1 MTAPFALPPVDPLGE
16 ALHSL
21 RMSGAFY
28 CRSELSAPW
37 GVAVPA
43 MAGYL
48 LFHFVAAGRCRLEV
62 PGAEARELRAG
73 DLVLVPHGDGHRI
86 LSDAGALAEPLF
98 DIPRESANERYEVI
112 RHGGG
117 GAPVTLICGAVRFG
131 HPTATHMV
139 RLLPRLI
146 CIDPGCSP
154 HDDWLQS
161 TLRFMAAEARA
172 LQPGGEAV
180 MTRLA
185 DIVVIQAIRSWIAH
199 DPAAQTG
206 WLAGLQDRQIGR
218 AIAAIHRDPAQGWTL
233 DALASE
239 CAMSRSAFAARFTE
253 LVGMPPMQYLSH
265 WRMHIARTWLE
276 EHDEPLASLAE
287 RVGYQSEAAFSRAFK
302 RLVGMPPGA
311 VARRRQT
318 LPTPL

>member
-1 MTAPFALPPVDPLGE
+1 
-16 ALHSL
+16 
-21 RMSGAFY
+21 MSGAFY

-48 LFHFVAAGRCRLEV
+48 LFHFVAAGRCWLEV

-86 LSDAGALAEPLF
+86 LSEAGAHAEPLF

-139 RLLPRLI
+139 RLLPSLI
-146 CIDPGCSP
+146 CIDPGSSP

-233 DALASE
+233 DSLAGEVRDVALGLCRALHR
-239 CAMSRSAFAARFTE
+239 AGGHAADA
-253 LVGMPPMQYLSH
+253 VP
-265 WRMHIARTWLE
+265 
-276 EHDEPLASLAE
+276 EPLAHAHRAHLARRARRAARKPGRARGLPVGGGVQP
-287 RVGYQSEAAFSRAFK
+287 RVQAPGRHAAGRGGAA
-302 RLVGMPPGA
+302 PADAADA
-311 VARRRQT
+311 VARRGLRSS
-318 LPTPL
+318 

>member
-1 MTAPFALPPVDPLGE
+1 MTSPFALPSVDPLGE

-37 GVAVPA
+37 GVALPA
-43 MAGYL
+43 MDSFL
-48 LFHFVAAGRCRLEV
+48 MFHFVAAGRCRLEV
-62 PGAEARELRAG
+62 AGAEPRTLQAG
-73 DLVLVPHGDGHRI
+73 DLALVPHGQGHRL
-86 LSDAGALAEPLF
+86 LSEAGAPCEPLF
-98 DIPRESANERYEVI
+98 DIPRVSAGERYELI
-112 RHGGG
+112 HHGGG
-117 GAPVTLICGAVRFG
+117 GATTSLICGAVRFS
-131 HPTATHMV
+131 HPAATHLV
-139 RLLPRLI
+139 RLLPRVI
-146 CIDPGCSP
+146 CIDPLGSP

-180 MTRLA
+180 ITRLA

-199 DPAAQTG
+199 DPAAQAG

-218 AIAAIHRDPAQGWTL
+218 AIAAIHRDPARTWTL
-233 DALASE
+233 ESLAAE
-239 CAMSRSAFAARFTE
+239 VAMSRSAFAARFTE
-253 LVGMPPMQYLSH
+253 LVGQPPMQYLGH

-276 EHDEPLASLAE
+276 EHDEPLASLAG

-302 RLVGMPPGA
+302 RMVGVSPGS
-311 VARRRQT
+311 VVRRRQ
-318 LPTPL
+318 PAAAP